1 MIRDSEE
8 FLLTN
13 QSWRIIFGVLGI
25 ILTTS
30 FHSTT
35 SIEEDRERR
44 YRVSPFI
51 FIYNLYLCVF
61 KRHYHPLNHILFL
74 NGTWFNIEVAN
85 FYYVRVFDSRTYALL
100 EKLDRMY
107 TSPYTTCL
115 RWSVSTVMI
124 PNLKYQINYNS

>member
-44 YRVSPFI
+44 YRVSSFI
-51 FIYNLYLCVF
+51 FIHNLYLCVF
-61 KRHYHPLNHILFL
+61 KRHYHPFHHILFF
-74 NGTWFNIEVAN
+74 NGIWFNIKVAYS
-85 FYYVRVFDSRTYALL
+85 YYVRVFDFRTYALL

-115 RWSVSTVMI
+115 RWQCIYSNDTEFKVS
-124 PNLKYQINYNS
+124 NKL